1 MPSKA
6 VLCRRLSQTLANGRA
21 ENRNRIAH
29 HPIGGR
35 SPKPLS
41 SATTPLSCSPART
54 SPLIIGQAVLEL
66 EEAAADAQDDSR
78 GAIDREARSRRRPPR
93 RRRLRS
99 RVSIYRAPRARAAG
113 IRINAKCPRHSFW
126 TGLLLI
132 ILPVYR
138 PGWLTLRSKKGLGT
152 LCTPGRQRSATAAPH
167 RDADTAAG
175 RPHT

>member
-78 GAIDREARSRRRPPR
+78 GAIDREARGAGRRGGGG
-93 RRRLRS
+93 S